1 MMMINYYYL
10 IQLVIFVLL
19 AALSQTWDVKGYC
32 LVCSCASHIQSN
44 LENIFF
50 LLIIDDL
57 S

>member
-1 MMMINYYYL
+1 MINYYYL

>member
-1 MMMINYYYL
+1 MMMINYYL

-19 AALSQTWDVKGYC
+19 AALSQTWDVKGYCC